1 MTTIYTHQN
10 DPQMTTKWPGVNE
23 ISISISIST
32 ILGTIDLDLDGNI
45 ILLDIDIFYF

>member
-1 MTTIYTHQN
+1 MFNVGFSN
-10 DPQMTTKWPGVNE
+10 DIFHSCQTRPDFAAGVNE
-23 ISISISIST
+23 ISIST